1 MPIVNNTVLC
11 NCNLLLINNIKG
23 VKGNN
28 GGGMYVYSLDGF
40 VDFMNMCLSTNSYIY
55 ALNIHIY
62 IHIYISFIT
71 FKKLIII
78 TVSWRYTCAQVHV
91 HAQRMPLGF
100 SSFPTPYWE
109 TFHLFLLYSICQD
122 TALKLLGYSYIF
134 YFPWSAKIIDVYHC
148 ICFFFNVGSKDQFRL
163 LKLQNKRFDPLS
175 HCVDPK

>member
-1 MPIVNNTVLC
+1 MGEVCMFIVLMV
-11 NCNLLLINNIKG
+11 LLISWIC
-23 VKGNN
+23 
-28 GGGMYVYSLDGF
+28 VYLQ
-40 VDFMNMCLSTNSYIY
+40 THIY

-62 IHIYISFIT
+62 IYISFIT

-148 ICFFFNVGSKDQFRL
+148 IFFFLMWVLRINSDCWNCKTSALIHWAIVL
-163 LKLQNKRFDPLS
+163 TLS
-175 HCVDPK
+175 SYSSW